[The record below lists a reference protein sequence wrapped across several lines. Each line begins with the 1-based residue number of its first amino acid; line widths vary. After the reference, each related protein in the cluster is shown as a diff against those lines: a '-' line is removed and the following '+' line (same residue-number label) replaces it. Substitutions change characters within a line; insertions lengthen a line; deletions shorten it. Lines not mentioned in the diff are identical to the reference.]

1 MNFKKIIKPYIIAEI
16 GVNHENSLNLAEKII
31 KQAKIGNASAV
42 KFQTYKADKIACKNS
57 PYYWD
62 LKKVKEK
69 SQFKLFKKY
78 DKFNKTHYVKLKK
91 ICDHYSI
98 DFLSTPF
105 DHEAVEFLNKL
116 VPFFKVASADV
127 TNIPL
132 IEKICKTKKPILMST
147 GACDIKEIYYVDNFI
162 KKKYPKVDLA
172 LMHCVLSY
180 PTKYSDA
187 NLNLIKV
194 LKKKFPHRVI
204 GYSDHTMPDKNS
216 QIILEAFNLGAVIIE
231 KHFTLD
237 KYKGRKNNDHFHSM
251 DFNDL
256 FSFWKNLYNKKLI
269 NKKFKKLITG
279 KKLNR
284 SVLACE
290 KISRQNARRSIVTN
304 KNFKKGDLIKKKD
317 VICKRPG
324 TGISPI
330 QINDIIGKKVNKNI
344 PEDSILLFS
353 DLN

>member
-132 IEKICKTKKPILMST
+132 I
-147 GACDIKEIYYVDNFI
+147 
-162 KKKYPKVDLA
+162 
-172 LMHCVLSY
+172 
-180 PTKYSDA
+180 
-187 NLNLIKV
+187 
-194 LKKKFPHRVI
+194 
-204 GYSDHTMPDKNS
+204 
-216 QIILEAFNLGAVIIE
+216 
-231 KHFTLD
+231 
-237 KYKGRKNNDHFHSM
+237 
-251 DFNDL
+251 
-256 FSFWKNLYNKKLI
+256 
-269 NKKFKKLITG
+269 
-279 KKLNR
+279 
-284 SVLACE
+284 
-290 KISRQNARRSIVTN
+290 
-304 KNFKKGDLIKKKD
+304 
-317 VICKRPG
+317 
-324 TGISPI
+324 
-330 QINDIIGKKVNKNI
+330 
-344 PEDSILLFS
+344 
-353 DLN
+353 